1 MNAKIQQRV
10 QLAIFFLLFHFL
22 VNRSPSQF
30 WSLFFTSVCLES
42 RTPLIPIQPVSSP
55 WFKFPLQFSFKVNS
69 PSLFCPLTLL
79 WYSVIGFHTHGQVS
93 TSGHCSSGCHLCRL
107 SSPLL
112 ICKTFSDCDAIS
124 LWSLWSP
131 LQHSQWKTSQL
142 SQFSKSLVGNTDDSE
157 TNSLQE
163 VNLEVLRW
171 AAWLR
176 KRSLLL
182 LMAGGLAL
190 QKNQKLILPNPF
202 AWASSFN
209 KITLF
214 WNVSNLK
221 PSPADATIA
230 DIANIFLLKF
240 DSCQTSNTQLTTFT
254 ILQFDSHHRHHRHHC
269 CHHHHCYSNELNWIG
284 IVGLRECWQTYLAS
298 RGSLQ
303 S

>member
-1 MNAKIQQRV
+1 MNARIQQRV

-42 RTPLIPIQPVSSP
+42 RSPLIPIQPVSSP

-79 WYSVIGFHTHGQVS
+79 WYSVIGFHTHPGINIS
-93 TSGHCSSGCHLCRL
+93 PLL
-107 SSPLL
+107 SLL

-221 PSPADATIA
+221 PPP
-230 DIANIFLLKF
+230 LMPPL
-240 DSCQTSNTQLTTFT
+240 QTLQTYFCWSLIVARQAIPNWPH
-254 ILQFDSHHRHHRHHC
+254 LQF
-269 CHHHHCYSNELNWIG
+269 YNLIAIIIIIVIIVAIIIIAIAMNWI
-284 IVGLRECWQTYLAS
+284 E
-298 RGSLQ
+298 
-303 S
+303 

>member
-1 MNAKIQQRV
+1 MNARIQQRV

-30 WSLFFTSVCLES
+30 WSLFFTFVCLES
-42 RTPLIPIQPVSSP
+42 RSPLIPIQPVSSP

-93 TSGHCSSGCHLCRL
+93 TSGHCSSGRHLCRL
-107 SSPLL
+107 SLL

-176 KRSLLL
+176 KGSLLL

-221 PSPADATIA
+221 PPP
-230 DIANIFLLKF
+230 LMPPL
-240 DSCQTSNTQLTTFT
+240 QTLQTYFCWSLIVARQAIHNWPH
-254 ILQFDSHHRHHRHHC
+254 LQF
-269 CHHHHCYSNELNWIG
+269 YNLIAIIIIIIIVIIVAIIIIAIAMNWI
-284 IVGLRECWQTYLAS
+284 E
-298 RGSLQ
+298 
-303 S
+303 

>member
-1 MNAKIQQRV
+1 MNARIQQRV
-10 QLAIFFLLFHFL
+10 QLAIFLLFHFL
-22 VNRSPSQF
+22 VNRAPSQF
-30 WSLFFTSVCLES
+30 WPLFFTFVCLES
-42 RTPLIPIQPVSSP
+42 RTTLIPIQPVSSP

-93 TSGHCSSGCHLCRL
+93 TSGHCSSGRHLCRL

-221 PSPADATIA
+221 PPP
-230 DIANIFLLKF
+230 LMPPL
-240 DSCQTSNTQLTTFT
+240 QTLQTYFCWSLIVARQAIPNWPH
-254 ILQFDSHHRHHRHHC
+254 LQF
-269 CHHHHCYSNELNWIG
+269 YNLIAIIIIIVIIVAIIIIAIAMNWI
-284 IVGLRECWQTYLAS
+284 E
-298 RGSLQ
+298 
-303 S
+303 